1 MVFKRRTGENFIVDA
16 FLRIDRL
23 RQSNEGKH
31 ETSVIGAIETFPD
44 DRSKLS
50 LLYSNNSKEKSPG
63 EEGDQNKLSNS
74 SVGQSTEKQLNS
86 QTDC

>member
-1 MVFKRRTGENFIVDA
+1 M
-16 FLRIDRL
+16 

-31 ETSVIGAIETFPD
+31 ETSLIGAIETFPD

-63 EEGDQNKLSNS
+63 EEGDQNRLSKS
-74 SVGQSTEKQLNS
+74 SVGKPTEKLLNS